1 MIRRIYIDNY
11 KCLINFA
18 LQVDALTLILGA
30 NGAGKSAILDVLVVL
45 RQLLDGKSKIADRDA
60 FPGSTCTRW
69 QEVNTQVVEVEV
81 SLASD
86 TFVYRLEIEH
96 DADRRRARIQRETLH
111 ADGKP
116 LFTFV
121 QGEARLYRD
130 NHGEGPTFPADWSES
145 ALARVAPRADNKRL
159 TAFLEFMRRIVVCG
173 LYPRTFTAE
182 SSGEAPVLERD
193 GANFASWYR
202 HMMLEHQELVPE
214 FVAAVR
220 EVIDDFANI
229 RLERVGTEA
238 RALMIVFRRGQGT
251 GRDKY
256 ELRLD
261 ELSDGQ
267 RALLAIYALIH
278 LTANQ
283 GYALF
288 LDEPDNYVALAELQP
303 WLMALADA
311 CGGTVS
317 QVVLCSHHPEL
328 IDYLGP
334 DHGVVLSREVTG
346 VAKVSRAADIDLGDA
361 LKLSE
366 VIARGWD
373 R

>member
-1 MIRRIYIDNY
+1 MGP
-11 KCLINFA
+11 
-18 LQVDALTLILGA
+18 DAYT
-30 NGAGKSAILDVLVVL
+30 
-45 RQLLDGKSKIADRDA
+45 
-60 FPGSTCTRW
+60 
-69 QEVNTQVVEVEV
+69 
-81 SLASD
+81 
-86 TFVYRLEIEH
+86 YRLEIEH

-111 ADGKP
+111 AGGKP
-116 LFTFV
+116 LFSFIH
-121 QGEARLYRD
+121 GDARLYRD
-130 NHGEGPTFPADWSES
+130 NHSEGPTFPADWSES
-145 ALARVAPRADNKRL
+145 ALARVAPRGDNKKL
-159 TAFLEFMRRIVVCG
+159 TAFLEFIRRIVVCG

-182 SSGEAPVLERD
+182 SSGEAPVLVRD
-193 GANFASWYR
+193 GSNFASWYR
-202 HMMLEHQELVPE
+202 HMMLEHQDLVPD

-238 RALMIVFRRGQGT
+238 RALMVVFRRGSGS
-251 GRDKY
+251 DAEKY

-261 ELSDGQ
+261 EISDGQ

-278 LTANQ
+278 LTASQ

-311 CGGTVS
+311 CGATVS
-317 QVVLCSHHPEL
+317 QVVICSHHPEL

-346 VAKVSRAADIDLGDA
+346 VTKVSKTADADVGDA
-361 LKLSE
+361 LRLSE
-366 VIARGWD
+366 VIARGWE